1 MDLKESFLKKI
12 SYNQRLIVT
21 ALAKK
26 SDGMLSKELAHKSGV
41 SNKSDIISNKFKES
55 LAKEGLELNLERV
68 GRQWLW
74 KLSPISSTDEGKA

>member
-12 SYNQRLIVT
+12 SLSQRLIVT

-26 SDGMLSKELAHKSGV
+26 SEGMLSRELAHKTGI
-41 SNKSDIISNKFKES
+41 SNKSSIVGNKLKES

-74 KLSPISSTDEGKA
+74 KLIPISSTDEGRA